1 MPTTPPSPLNY
12 YIGKGNV
19 FTAAVDS
26 SSFTHIGNCPKFSL
40 KPAQEFIEH
49 FSSMAPG
56 ASVLDLSLLKTQSL
70 EVTINCDEMHGE
82 TLALGLGA
90 TLVSGVYRIAGT
102 TVFRAVKF
110 VGANAQGPLVQ
121 IFCPKVQ
128 FTVNT
133 EIDFIG
139 DTFAQFP
146 LVGKALFYPNT
157 SGGSTFTFAD
167 VTFI

>member
-19 FTAAVDS
+19 FTAAVGS

-70 EVTINCDEMHGE
+70 QVSITCDEMHAE

-90 TLVSGVYRIAGT
+90 VNVGGVYKIQGT
-102 TVFRAVKF
+102 TIFRAVKF
-110 VGANAQGPLVQ
+110 VGANSQGPMVQ
-121 IFCPKVQ
+121 ITCPNVQ
-128 FTVNT
+128 FTVDT
-133 EIDFIG
+133 DIDFIS
-139 DTFAQFP
+139 DAFAQFA
-146 LVGKALFYPNT
+146 LVGKALYYPAV
-157 SGGSTFTFAD
+157 SGTFAD
-167 VTFI
+167 IIFL